1 MPVTFAMVEDDAPF
15 AAALQ
20 RYFALVKEVQCVA
33 HYRSADAALEKIT
46 SDPPEVLLVDINL
59 PGMSGIEF
67 VSRIKL
73 RFPQVLCLMLTMYE
87 ESTLIFDALKAGAS
101 GYLLKRASPK
111 EVVAA
116 IVETRTGGSPMSP
129 EIARRVVSF
138 FHQNHA
144 ARTPSAE
151 LVDPEIE
158 NLAPREREVLDLLAK
173 GYLYKEIGEQLGIS
187 THTVNTHIRRIY
199 EKLHVQSRS
208 QAVAKY
214 HGLE

>member
-1 MPVTFAMVEDDAPF
+1 MPVTFALVEDDAPF

-33 HYRSADAALEKIT
+33 HYRSADAALEKIGPE
-46 SDPPEVLLVDINL
+46 PPEVLLVDINL

-87 ESTLIFDALKAGAS
+87 ESALIFDALKAGAS
-101 GYLLKRASPK
+101 GYLLKRTPPK
-111 EVVAA
+111 EVVSA

-138 FHQNHA
+138 FHQNQA
-144 ARTPSAE
+144 NPPPAKAP
-151 LVDPEIE
+151 VDPGVEA
-158 NLAPREREVLDLLAK
+158 LAAREREVLELLSK
-173 GYLYKEIGEQLGIS
+173 GFLYKEIGDQLGIS

>member
-87 ESTLIFDALKAGAS
+87 ESTLIFESRCL
-101 GYLLKRASPK
+101 R
-111 EVVAA
+111 
-116 IVETRTGGSPMSP
+116 
-129 EIARRVVSF
+129 
-138 FHQNHA
+138 
-144 ARTPSAE
+144 
-151 LVDPEIE
+151 
-158 NLAPREREVLDLLAK
+158 LLAQTRLPQ
-173 GYLYKEIGEQLGIS
+173 GGRRGHRRDAHGRISHVSGDRPAGGELFSSESRGSNAIS
-187 THTVNTHIRRIY
+187 GAGR
-199 EKLHVQSRS
+199 SRD
-208 QAVAKY
+208 
-214 HGLE
+214 